1 MVVDYDTPVM
11 ATTLVCVHAFA
22 LTHEVYM
29 SYLGTPVGA
38 CCHVSFLPLTGF
50 VATAGLAQG
59 HVEDWRADTEHVIV
73 AIFLPN

>member
-1 MVVDYDTPVM
+1 MPKQRQMVLNWMVVGSELISPSPAEPTAP
-11 ATTLVCVHAFA
+11 LQG
-22 LTHEVYM
+22 
-29 SYLGTPVGA
+29 SIWGG
-38 CCHVSFLPLTGF
+38 LPGF